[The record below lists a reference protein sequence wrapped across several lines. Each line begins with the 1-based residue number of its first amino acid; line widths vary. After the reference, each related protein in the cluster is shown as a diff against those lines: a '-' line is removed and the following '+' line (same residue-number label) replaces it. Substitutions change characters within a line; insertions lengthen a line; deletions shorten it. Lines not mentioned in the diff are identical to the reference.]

1 MNKSVIKRSLL
12 IYGLILRL
20 YPAKYRQ
27 EFGEEMKFV
36 FSEYLKDAY
45 LEKGEQGI
53 FTFWVKTIY
62 DAVKSIYIQHILNKR
77 GGVSMKCKR
86 NDLVMQNKIF
96 IWIAVATG
104 LILSVPLIAMQFT
117 NEVDWKLGDFIFM
130 GTLIFGMGALF
141 VYFARVFPRKYRLV
155 LGLGVLV
162 ALLLIWVH
170 LAVGIVDTW
179 PLAGS

>member
-1 MNKSVIKRSLL
+1 
-12 IYGLILRL
+12 
-20 YPAKYRQ
+20 
-27 EFGEEMKFV
+27 
-36 FSEYLKDAY
+36 
-45 LEKGEQGI
+45 
-53 FTFWVKTIY
+53 
-62 DAVKSIYIQHILNKR
+62 
-77 GGVSMKCKR
+77 MKCKR